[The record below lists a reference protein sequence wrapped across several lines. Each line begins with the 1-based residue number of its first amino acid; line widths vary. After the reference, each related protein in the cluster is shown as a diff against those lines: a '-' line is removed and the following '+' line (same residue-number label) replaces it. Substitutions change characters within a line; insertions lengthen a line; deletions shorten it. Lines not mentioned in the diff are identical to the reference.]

1 MLSLKIMNDLKVTA
15 KLTHFS
21 AEILPSGELNLAT
34 LPADVLAAVERMR
47 QLLEDVPPGD
57 RQAIRRV
64 VEDPSLAVDAP
75 MDAPVWEVTIDCPSG
90 GNVTFRVTENCGRQD
105 AQTVMTFLEA
115 KLPKVRRGGQT

>member
-1 MLSLKIMNDLKVTA
+1 MNDLKVTA